1 MKYALL
7 FCLLPLAAAAAPVRY
22 DIESTHSYPTFAVS
36 HFGFSELIGRF
47 NRTQGFIVLDREV
60 QRGEIEVSID
70 AASIDT
76 GLPARDTV
84 LRSKDFFQV
93 SQYPVLR
100 FHSTQLRFDK
110 DQPVA
115 ADGELTL
122 TGITLPVAL
131 KIERLTCGRHPYWGR
146 NACGA
151 KVTTEFRRSAFG
163 MKYGLPFVGDTIR
176 IRIDLAALESP
187 AD

>member
-7 FCLLPLAAAAAPVRY
+7 FCLLPLAAMAAPVRY
-22 DIESTHSYPTFAVS
+22 DIESTHSYPTFAVN
-36 HFGFSELIGRF
+36 HFGYSELIGRF
-47 NRTQGFIVLDREV
+47 NRTQGFIVLDREA
-60 QRGEIEVSID
+60 QRGEIDVTID

-76 GLPARDTV
+76 GLPARDNV

-93 SQYPVLR
+93 AQYPALR
-100 FHSTQLRFDK
+100 FHAAQLRFDK

-122 TGITLPVAL
+122 TGITRPVAL

-151 KVTTEFRRSAFG
+151 KVTTEFKRSAFG
-163 MKYGLPFVGDTIR
+163 MTYGLPFIGDTIR
-176 IRIDLAALESP
+176 IRIDLEALESP